1 MIRVQGNPKVALLEC
16 TNPIKN
22 KWRIRWDVQT
32 DNDGNTSYMEQEFKH
47 KPSDDEIRSTVISW
61 YNEQTDKTIQSGFS
75 YEDMP
80 VWLST
85 ENQMNYKAAYDL
97 AVQTNGATLPV
108 TFKFGTDEEPV
119 YRTFDTL
126 DGLADFYKA
135 AMAHIQAAV
144 ADGWKK
150 KDGFKLEDYHM
161 DG

>member
-47 KPSDDEIRSTVISW
+47 KPSGDEIRSTVISW
-61 YNEQTDKTIQSGFS
+61 YNEQTDKAIQSGFS

-108 TFKFGTDEEPV
+108 TFKFGTDTAPA
-119 YRTFDTL
+119 YRTFDKL
-126 DGLADFYKA
+126 DELTDFYTKA
-135 AMAHIQAAV
+135 LNFIQSTLK
-144 ADGWKK
+144 DGWEK
-150 KDGFKLEDYHM
+150 KDAFNVEDYHT
-161 DG
+161 DS